1 MNSTINRRVFLKQS
15 AALGAGLAAWRT
27 GMPALAAD
35 SANKKLVLAVIGTNA
50 RGLAHINGLMA
61 QPDAEIAYIC
71 DVDDRAIA
79 KGLKAVKAKGGKE
92 PKGVKDLRRV
102 LEDKSVDAVTIAT
115 PNHWHSIAAIMACQ
129 AGKHVYVEKPGSH
142 DQFESESLVAAA
154 KKHNRIVQMGNQR
167 RSMPAF
173 IEAMKALHEGAIGRL
188 LNARCYYSRFRP
200 TIGHGKEVPVPAELD
215 YTLWQGAAPER
226 PYKDNLI
233 HYNWHW
239 FWHWGNGELG
249 NNAVHALDL
258 ARWGLQVDRPKRVTW
273 GGGRYLCQDDQ
284 ETPDTGLAAFDFG
297 DKLITWEQSSSHGRA
312 AEKLGFQVTFYG
324 EGGTMIVTDPGHR
337 IFDTKGKETV
347 GLKAKGEVDV
357 GKGSGSDSVEHFANF
372 LDCIR
377 TGKKPNAWI
386 EDGQRSTMFCH
397 YANLAVR
404 TGRTINIDQA
414 TGKVLGDPEALALTK
429 REYRPGWEPKV

>member
-1 MNSTINRRVFLKQS
+1 MNSNTNRRGFLKQS
-15 AALGAGLAAWRT
+15 AALGAGLAAWRAA
-27 GMPALAAD
+27 MPALAAD
-35 SANKKLVLAVIGTNA
+35 SANKKIVLAVIGTNA
-50 RGLAHINGLMA
+50 RGLAHIAGLLA
-61 QPDAEIAYIC
+61 QPNVELAYIC
-71 DVDDRAIA
+71 DVDDRSIA
-79 KGLKAVKAKGGKE
+79 KGLKAVAAKGGKT
-92 PKGVKDLRRV
+92 PKTEKDLRRV
-102 LEDKSVDAVTIAT
+102 LEDKSVDAVTIAM

-154 KKHNRIVQMGNQR
+154 KKYERVVQMGNQR

-173 IEAMKALHEGAIGRL
+173 IEAMQALHDGAIGRVM
-188 LNARCYYSRFRP
+188 NARCYYTRFRP
-200 TIGHGKEVPVPAELD
+200 TIGRGKEVPVPTELD
-215 YTLWQGAAPER
+215 YTLWQGAAPDR
-226 PYKDNLI
+226 PYKDNVI

-297 DKLITWEQSSSHGRA
+297 DKLITWEQSSSHARA
-312 AEKLGFQVTFYG
+312 AEKLGFRVTFYG
-324 EGGTMIVTDPGHR
+324 EGGTMVVTDPGHQ
-337 IFDTKGKETV
+337 IFDVRGKEIV
-347 GLKAKGEVDV
+347 GLKAKTEVDV

-372 LDCIR
+372 LDCVR
-377 TGKKPNAWI
+377 AGKKPNAYI

-404 TGRTINIDQA
+404 TGRTINVDQA
-414 TGKVLGDPEALALTK
+414 TGKVIGDPAALALTK

>member
-15 AALGAGLAAWRT
+15 AALGAGLAAWRA
-27 GMPALAAD
+27 GMPAIAAD
-35 SANKKLVLAVIGTNA
+35 SANKKIVLAVIGTNA
-50 RGLAHINGLMA
+50 RGLAHINGLLA
-61 QPDAEIAYIC
+61 QANAEIAYIC
-71 DVDDRAIA
+71 DVDDRSIA
-79 KGLKAVKAKGGKE
+79 KGLKAVAAKGGKE
-92 PKGVKDLRRV
+92 PKGIKDLRRV

-154 KKHNRIVQMGNQR
+154 KKHDRVVQMGNQR
-167 RSMPAF
+167 RSMPTF
-173 IEAMKALHEGAIGRL
+173 IEAIAALHKGAIGRL
-188 LNARCYYSRFRP
+188 LNARCYYTRFRP
-200 TIGHGKEVPVPAELD
+200 TIGHGKEVPPPTELD
-215 YTLWQGAAPER
+215 YTLWQGAAPDR
-226 PYKDNLI
+226 PYKDNMF

-297 DKLITWEQSSSHGRA
+297 DKLITWEQSSSHARA

-337 IFDTKGKETV
+337 IFDPKGKETV
-347 GLKAKGEVDV
+347 GLKGKGDVDV

-377 TGKKPNAWI
+377 TGNKPNSQI
-386 EDGQRSTMFCH
+386 EDGQRSTMYCH

-404 TGRTINIDQA
+404 TGRTINIDQT
-414 TGKVLGDPEALALTK
+414 TGQVIGDPEATALCK